1 MLLGELRGAHSRFAC
16 LAVQPAKA
24 GGEIFIATQ
33 YALDIAV
40 DEVVQWLEPG
50 FLEPDVLGVEDD
62 VSAELSLSTGAR
74 IGRKMFDANT
84 CFPEPVY
91 RLDWLDANEPVRAIR
106 AVLGRIKPQAD
117 GATQDS
123 DGLELVSVVDEQT
136 GEDLSGRVALKL
148 YPIGEH
154 ALHWTDTGMFDL

>member
-1 MLLGELRGAHSRFAC
+1 MEGFEGLSEEADGLDLSEL
-16 LAVQPAKA
+16 V
-24 GGEIFIATQ
+24 
-33 YALDIAV
+33 
-40 DEVVQWLEPG
+40 
-50 FLEPDVLGVEDD
+50 
-62 VSAELSLSTGAR
+62 
-74 IGRKMFDANT
+74 M
-84 CFPEPVY
+84 
-91 RLDWLDANEPVRAIR
+91 
-106 AVLGRIKPQAD
+106 LGRIKPQAD